1 MKNIH
6 ILPTDKP
13 SSIGYDGVKNLHF
26 VNDFIDD
33 YQNIYITSDEEIK
46 TGEWCFELH
55 NGDSKATSPKFIDEQ
70 RNIWWLRKANAN
82 DIAGCPTTK
91 KIILT
96 TDLDLSKDG
105 VQAIDDD
112 FLEWFFKNPSCE
124 EVEVDEKT
132 PDEIEIELNIHGH
145 DIGLTNT
152 EFDEWLKNGGQLYKI
167 IIPKEEPKQC
177 DICKMAPRLEGTN
190 KCESCY
196 SVVRNF
202 LEQDPRFKDNLLPDL
217 RKEQETS
224 SVGAENQ
231 IFKIVLDEKWRPNK
245 VSMIETDN
253 NSVLNKQETLEEITE
268 QIQKDCHKFVESII
282 SKVTYQDA
290 TNTFLFMKLAELTLK
305 LKKYE

>member
-6 ILPTDKP
+6 IIPTDKP

-46 TGEWCFELH
+46 EGDWLIDDKYKQLMKYFGEGSLLI
-55 NGDSKATSPKFIDEQ
+55 SS
-70 RNIWWLRKANAN
+70 
-82 DIAGCPTTK
+82 K

-96 TDLDLSKDG
+96 TDQDLIKDN
-105 VQAIDDD
+105 VQAIDDE
-112 FLEWFFKNPSCE
+112 FIEWFVKNPSCE
-124 EVEVDEKT
+124 Y
-132 PDEIEIELNIHGH
+132 IEIENVYDKFLNG
-145 DIGLTNT
+145 DKRSVSD
-152 EFDEWLKNGGQLYKI
+152 FRKKYKI

-177 DICKMAPRLEGTN
+177 DICNMYPRLEGTN

-196 SVVRNF
+196 SVVRQV
-202 LEQDPRFKDNLLPDL
+202 LEQDPRFKDTLLPDL
-217 RKEQETS
+217 RKKQETS
-224 SVGAENQ
+224 SVGVGNQ

-253 NSVLNKQETLEEITE
+253 NSVLKKQETLEKITE
-268 QIQKDCHKFVESII
+268 QIQNECHIFVES
-282 SKVTYQDA
+282 VTNVNYQDA

-305 LKKYE
+305 LKNYETRS